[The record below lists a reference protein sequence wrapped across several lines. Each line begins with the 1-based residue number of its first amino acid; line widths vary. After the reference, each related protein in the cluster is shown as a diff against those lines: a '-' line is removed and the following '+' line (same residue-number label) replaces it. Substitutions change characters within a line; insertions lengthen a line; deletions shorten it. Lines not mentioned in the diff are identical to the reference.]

1 MHKRSL
7 VRRINMLSDPYHVI
21 VSGTAAIYFV
31 PGFRV
36 IVISPERAVDKL
48 AEVET
53 AKELMTEAMRWSVIK
68 WLREKKRVRHTA
80 DQANATLDELSDS
93 LIRNWPAD
101 LRDAY
106 NALTVEGN
114 GKSPSRSSEKS
125 APQNGSAQ
133 RAIVKRFKD
142 ADDEAYRARMDA
154 EKAFD
159 EAEKKLST
167 AMAREGCLKAI
178 RAWEL
183 KEKAIRQAR
192 QMAGR

>member
-1 MHKRSL
+1 MLKCAL
-7 VRRINMLSDPYHVI
+7 VRYVNMLSDPYHVI

-31 PGFRV
+31 PGFL
-36 IVISPERAVDKL
+36 VISPERAVDKL

-106 NALTVEGN
+106 NALTVERN
-114 GKSPSRSSEKS
+114 GKSLSRSSENRS
-125 APQNGSAQ
+125 SPQNVPAQ
-133 RAIVKRFKD
+133 RAIVKKFKD

-192 QMAGR
+192 QMTGR